1 MPMHIQCFITPRVPT
16 LQGKVI
22 PIGGTSLAG
31 PMVAAILSLLN
42 AKQLERGHPPLGAPH
57 AWLYAAYAAN
67 PRYLQR

>member
-1 MPMHIQCFITPRVPT
+1 MHAHAHSV
-16 LQGKVI
+16 LHNAAQGKVI